1 MLPPALRGACLLLAL
16 FLVSCSDPPD
26 ETPLGR
32 DAAVVL
38 ARPEQA
44 VQKVKLQHIL
54 LAFVGAQRGSE
65 SGHTEDEAR
74 ALASDVLA
82 RARAGE
88 DFTALMKKY
97 SGDEGPGT
105 YTLTQE
111 DRESYAKYFGDVGFR
126 LQVGEIGIAPYH
138 RVKSPFGWHV
148 IKRLE

>member
-1 MLPPALRGACLLLAL
+1 MLPTALRRACLLLAS
-16 FLVSCSDPPD
+16 FVVACSDPPD
-26 ETPLGR
+26 DSPLGR
-32 DAAVVL
+32 DAAAVL
-38 ARPEQA
+38 ARPEQP
-44 VQKVKLQHIL
+44 VQKVKLQHVL
-54 LAFVGAQRGSE
+54 LAFVGAKRGSE

-97 SGDEGPGT
+97 SGDDGPGI
-105 YTLTQE
+105 YTLTQD
-111 DRESYAKYFGDVGFR
+111 DRDGYAKYFADVGFR